1 MKFLTMKLGAFMMF
15 LFGEEY
21 SGGSLISDVAQKE
34 EEQIEL
40 GWELVLTSSRK
51 AYLILKIAHL
61 DV

>member
-1 MKFLTMKLGAFMMF
+1 MMF